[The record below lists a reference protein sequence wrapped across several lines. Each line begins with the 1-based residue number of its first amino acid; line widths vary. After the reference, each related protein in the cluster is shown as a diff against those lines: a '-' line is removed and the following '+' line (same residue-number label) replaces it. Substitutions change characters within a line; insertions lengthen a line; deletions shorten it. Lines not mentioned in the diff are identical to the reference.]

1 MKKIS
6 VFTLLLTLVAGGVF
20 AQTLYNSGG
29 SWKNKGH
36 WRIEGT
42 GDNANAVPTSS
53 NDVNIVAN
61 MNVDDNASAASVTIK
76 NGKTLTL
83 NAGKTL
89 TCPLVTL
96 ENDNQNNKQR

>member
-20 AQTLYNSGG
+20 AQTLYNSGN

-42 GDNANAVPTSS
+42 GDKANAVPTSS
-53 NDVNIVAN
+53 NDVNIVVN
-61 MNVDDNASAASVTIK
+61 MNVGGKLLECTINVGLQCILSGNQVIELVTIYCFLLW
-76 NGKTLTL
+76 GT
-83 NAGKTL
+83 AYW
-89 TCPLVTL
+89 
-96 ENDNQNNKQR
+96 